1 MTPQLVWQDAG
12 GFLSRDFSNKV
23 KMRNYE
29 NSVTGVAGVSKI
41 AREVNKT
48 ASECEN

>member
-1 MTPQLVWQDAG
+1 MTPQLVWQDVG

-29 NSVTGVAGVSKI
+29 NSVAGVAGVSKKST
-41 AREVNKT
+41 RSGQN
-48 ASECEN
+48 CERV

>member
-1 MTPQLVWQDAG
+1 M
-12 GFLSRDFSNKV
+12 SRDFSNKV

-29 NSVTGVAGVSKI
+29 NSVTSVAGVSRK
-41 AREVNKT
+41 ARDVNKT